1 MAGDLSVLGQIAHRV
16 LARLE
21 EVEYLAAAAEARPLA
36 TSDAAQ
42 HDRLLWFPPRSLA
55 RVEPYP
61 DLAGIDRVTRVDFDR
76 DSEHRRDPERID
88 RAHRLHP
95 VLLLDQDTV
104 PARLR
109 RERIGHDRAAVPVDV
124 DEVLAR
130 ENSKCFGG
138 IDPESCRCGA
148 GRFFA
153 RRSRGSELAQ
163 DPEVELALRS

>member
-1 MAGDLSVLGQIAHRV
+1 MAGDVRVLGQIAVRV

-21 EVEYLAAAAEARPLA
+21 EVEHVAATAEARPLA
-36 TSDAAQ
+36 TSAAQ

-55 RVEPYP
+55 RVEPHP
-61 DLAGIDRVTRVDFDR
+61 DLAGIDGVTRVDFDR
-76 DSEHRRDPERID
+76 NSEHRRDPERID

-95 VLLLDQDTV
+95 MLLLYQDTV

-109 RERIGHDRAAVPVDV
+109 RERIRHDRAAVPVDV

-138 IDPESCRCGA
+138 VDPNSCSGGA
-148 GRFFA
+148 GRFSA
-153 RRSRGSELAQ
+153 RRSRGRELAQ
-163 DPEVELALRS
+163 DPEVELTLHG